1 MLISERIFA
10 LMKELHMTQKEFS
23 RQTGIAESTISDWK
37 RKKLNPSADKLAII
51 SKVLG
56 ISLDALLDTEKTS
69 DSVIVSLSE
78 SETLILERYRM
89 LDDVQK
95 SRILAYAKTLQQS
108 SASNENAISYEQSN
122 TDLSAF
128 PSDQGDYQLES
139 TKRLVKRLRKL
150 ARLDR
155 IRLDESQHQ
164 SGLNQ
169 HLFRY
174 FDYIGI
180 DKLTF
185 IKDYICHLQPFMISE
200 IKSQE
205 SFENAICVLDDF
217 YRISLYIKLDATK
230 EAEIIVSFH
239 ENNKNGIAKR
249 VPIPNRLSDVY
260 VFADSV
266 SSHVIGTGIYSINL
280 FITRGVKSFPITI
293 AAHKYDEE
301 GFFVRY
307 QDINNALISIV
318 NEYLEDLYT
327 SDLDLNSIELFSSLQ
342 QLSFTSYGN
351 DIFSNLSLLIDS
363 LVVQKDT
370 VSKQIADAALCI
382 YCSSIDLLE
391 ADKKEL
397 LETLSQRFSVNSI
410 RIMPE
415 ILHRIET
422 NLIS

>member
-1 MLISERIFA
+1 M
-10 LMKELHMTQKEFS
+10 
-23 RQTGIAESTISDWK
+23 
-37 RKKLNPSADKLAII
+37 
-51 SKVLG
+51 
-56 ISLDALLDTEKTS
+56 
-69 DSVIVSLSE
+69 
-78 SETLILERYRM
+78 
-89 LDDVQK
+89 
-95 SRILAYAKTLQQS
+95 
-108 SASNENAISYEQSN
+108 
-122 TDLSAF
+122 
-128 PSDQGDYQLES
+128 
-139 TKRLVKRLRKL
+139 
-150 ARLDR
+150 
-155 IRLDESQHQ
+155 
-164 SGLNQ
+164 
-169 HLFRY
+169 
-174 FDYIGI
+174 
-180 DKLTF
+180 
-185 IKDYICHLQPFMISE
+185 
-200 IKSQE
+200 
-205 SFENAICVLDDF
+205 
-217 YRISLYIKLDATK
+217 
-230 EAEIIVSFH
+230 
-239 ENNKNGIAKR
+239 
-249 VPIPNRLSDVY
+249 PIPNRLSDVY

-327 SDLDLNSIELFSSLQ
+327 DLDLNSIELFSSLQ